1 MKKIILVFFIVAT
14 LLSCSKRIA
23 RPPVKGIVRD
33 SITNLPL
40 ENVGIETWDEK
51 SGKYISE
58 TATNKNG
65 EFYLSKI
72 DYNDISFIGAE
83 TPGQIFDFKINDDEY
98 NIKTIKENSKYG
110 FSGDTIFYNIKLI
123 PLR

>member
-1 MKKIILVFFIVAT
+1 MKKIILIFFIVAT

-33 SITNLPL
+33 SVTNFPL
-40 ENVGIETWDEK
+40 ENVSIETWDEK
-51 SGKYISE
+51 SGKYVSE
-58 TATNKNG
+58 TVTNKNG

-72 DYNDISFIGAE
+72 DYNDLSFGVEA
-83 TPGQIFDFKINDDEY
+83 PSQIFDIKIHDIKY
-98 NIKTIKENSKYG
+98 GIKTIKENSKYG